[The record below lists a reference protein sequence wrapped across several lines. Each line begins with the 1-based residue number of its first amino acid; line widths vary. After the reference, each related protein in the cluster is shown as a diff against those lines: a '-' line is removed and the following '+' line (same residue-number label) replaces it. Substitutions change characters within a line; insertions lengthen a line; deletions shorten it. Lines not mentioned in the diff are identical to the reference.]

1 MNTIRNS
8 VKLIGRLGQA
18 PEVKEINGNK
28 MAKFSIATNE
38 YTILKSGEKR
48 EETNWHNIV
57 IWGKQAENAE
67 KVLEKGKEVM
77 IDGKL
82 VNRSWVD
89 NAGIK
94 RYSYE
99 IVANNF
105 LLVGKVKSE
114 AEAEVSE

>member
-1 MNTIRNS
+1 MNTIKNS
-8 VKLIGRLGQA
+8 VKLIGRLGKA

-38 YTILKSGEKR
+38 YIILKSGKKR

-67 KVLEKGKEVM
+67 KILEKGMEVM

-82 VNRSWVD
+82 TNRSWVD
-89 NAGIK
+89 NTGIK

-99 IVANNF
+99 IVANTF
-105 LLVGKVKSE
+105 LLAGKEKTE
-114 AEAEVSE
+114 NKIEVFE